1 MPRPTSVR
9 ALAVSA
15 MLLAIVTACAGSAGS
30 TTSPGPSVAS
40 AGTPSPAPTSAA
52 TAAPSLSTTG
62 RVEVLDEGFAITL
75 PSGWSRIPIDRT
87 SLDAFT
93 KQLPPD
99 SDLAKIMLSQA
110 GQMASAGIKLWAM
123 DVSPNAV
130 VNGFT
135 PNLNVITQP
144 ATGVTL
150 DFLSSMAKAQLDA
163 VSAISGTTMESVKI
177 PAGDA
182 VKATYAL
189 HQALASGAA
198 VDVAGTQ
205 YYVLGPSRLYILSF
219 SCPANDG
226 GGCATDVDA
235 MIQTLSLT

>member
-1 MPRPTSVR
+1 MPRSTSIR
-9 ALAVSA
+9 ALATGA
-15 MLLAIVTACAGSAGS
+15 LLLAIVTACGGSAAS
-30 TTSPGPSVAS
+30 T
-40 AGTPSPAPTSAA
+40 APTSAA
-52 TAAPSLSTTG
+52 SPTTAPTSAASAAPSLGTTG
-62 RVEVLDEGFAITL
+62 RVAVPDEGFAITL
-75 PSGWSRIPIDRT
+75 PDGWSQIPIDQT

-110 GQMASAGIKLWAM
+110 GQMASSGIKLWAM

-150 DFLSSMAKAQLDA
+150 DFLSSSAKAQLDA
-163 VSAISGTTMESVKI
+163 ISAISGTTMASVKI

-189 HQALASGAA
+189 HQALASGVT
-198 VDVAGTQ
+198 VDVAGIQ

-226 GGCATDVDA
+226 GGCAADVDA
-235 MIQTLSLT
+235 MIQSMALTS